1 MTCHPLSSCHP
12 DDRREE
18 GSRKHK
24 AWMSTRL
31 FTALRSVLSDK
42 KEKNNINK
50 TIKKT
55 MKRTYKYITLAALAL
70 GLAAC
75 TQDDDFAPQQED
87 IVKIASANI
96 ATEVQTRVNTLDDG
110 TLWENTDRILLVNNS
125 RDSKN
130 SGTYTYNGTAWVL
143 TDGLVLYA
151 SSTSDFTAYYPAS
164 EDFTL
169 PTDQSDEAKIK
180 SADRMTATADA
191 VAKGD
196 AVALIFERENA
207 MVTITPSFNSEFD
220 SGATISS
227 LQIAGITPYHPADA
241 GDYKAIIAP
250 NDNGFTVTVSV
261 EGVEQPLTANT
272 TTQIEAGKHY
282 TFNLTV
288 GKGKAEISSVSVQ
301 PWADGGTL
309 EGDVAEECTHETVEN
324 GICTNCGLEV
334 NFVYDKITNTYTVY
348 TEAGLQEWYQAAQT
362 DLTTNLTLAAD
373 ITLPATTAD
382 GTAITV
388 TDGVPSGSN
397 WTPIGTNYNHQFTG
411 TIDGGG
417 HTLSGLRISS
427 TTSNTGFIGYLG
439 TGGAVKNLTLA
450 NAVVHSTQY
459 CIGIVVGVNLGTME
473 NCHVETGSSVAMSY
487 SGSQA
492 GGIVGNNSGLLM
504 GCTHAAAVKGTDS
517 VGGIAGLNGGSGS
530 IIACANTG
538 TVDGTNTQSGS
549 GHTYACWSTASN
561 DLDENYGRI
570 NDGGSRTACYI
581 ITTSNGSPTVS
592 VPAGA
597 TSTAAA
603 NIANAITAMN
613 AAIDSYNASAAEGK
627 TCPYTWQAGT
637 DGYPTLVKSE

>member
-1 MTCHPLSSCHP
+1 M
-12 DDRREE
+12 
-18 GSRKHK
+18 KK
-24 AWMSTRL
+24 A
-31 FTALRSVLSDK
+31 
-42 KEKNNINK
+42 
-50 TIKKT
+50 
-55 MKRTYKYITLAALAL
+55 YQYIAFAALAL
-70 GLAAC
+70 SFVAC
-75 TQDDDFAPQQED
+75 TQEDDFTPQGNQKDAPLA
-87 IVKIASANI
+87 IASAGVAELTTRATSNNLTEGSIGVFVTSTTDNNRYKGDNI
-96 ATEVQTRVNTLDDG
+96 KWTYGNDGWELDDE
-110 TLWENTDRILLVNNS
+110 TVVLFEDNSENQQI
-125 RDSKN
+125 
-130 SGTYTYNGTAWVL
+130 A
-143 TDGLVLYA
+143 
-151 SSTSDFTAYYPAS
+151 AYYPYA
-164 EDFTL
+164 ELDAGKVQITL
-169 PTDQSDEAKIK
+169 PATYGEDYENYDYLYSQSAPLGDNPATIALNHLMAKVTVNIQATGSELGGDGVKSISLINVPLTADWTLPGATLSEYGNAGSIALYNNNGSYCGYALPNEAEALTLRLTTENGRIF
-180 SADRMTATADA
+180 TATASLD
-191 VAKGD
+191 
-196 AVALIFERENA
+196 NA
-207 MVTITPSFNSEFD
+207 ST
-220 SGATISS
+220 
-227 LQIAGITPYHPADA
+227 AD
-241 GDYKAIIAP
+241 K
-250 NDNGFTVTVSV
+250 TEV
-261 EGVEQPLTANT
+261 LTS
-272 TTQIEAGKHY
+272 GKHY
-282 TFNLTV
+282 KIGVKV
-288 GKGKAEISSVSVQ
+288 GKDKAEISSVSVAE
-301 PWADGGTL
+301 WADGGTL
-309 EGDVAEECTHETVEN
+309 ESGVAEECTHETVEN